1 MISYE
6 RTKEL
11 FDYLSDG
18 ELVWKVNVCNVK
30 SGSLVGSS
38 RKDGYKMTSVDCKKY
53 LVHRLIFL
61 WHKGY
66 MPEYIDHIDGDTR
79 NNKIENLR
87 ECTLSQNQQNRR
99 LGRDNKTGVKGVSWH
114 KKNQKWRASIRLN
127 KEQIHLG
134 LFEDFDQAVRVIE
147 QARMSMHRE
156 FSKL

>member
-1 MISYE
+1 MISHE

-30 SGSLVGSS
+30 AGSLVGSS
-38 RKDGYKMTSVDCKKY
+38 RMDGYKMTSADRKKY

-66 MPEYIDHIDGDTR
+66 MPEYIDHIDGNPR

-99 LGRDNKTGVKGVSWH
+99 IGRDNKTGVKGVSWH

-134 LFEDFDQAVRVIE
+134 LFEDFDQAVKVIE
-147 QARMSMHRE
+147 QARMNMHPE
-156 FSKL
+156 FYKL